1 MTSFGTKK
9 TPAERSYVSALC
21 RVLVLLHFQLSE
33 QGAIQLMRRLLTC
46 VAESVSTEK
55 DLVKELKRIAD
66 HLKTADRHSDQEQL
80 QDQAE
85 LIFGKIL
92 TNFSENTE

>member
-1 MTSFGTKK
+1 MTSFGRKK

-21 RVLVLLHFQLSE
+21 RVLVLLHFRLSQ

-46 VAESVSTEK
+46 VVESVSAEK
-55 DLVKELKRIAD
+55 DVVKELKRMAD
-66 HLKTADRHSDQEQL
+66 HLKTADSHSGQEQL

-85 LIFGKIL
+85 LIFGK
-92 TNFSENTE
+92 FFH